1 MTHKPVAASWHAR
14 ACAESVSAEHAVRTG
29 EVASPCRPA
38 EYESP
43 VLVDLGHIREVT
55 LGSSPNGNAD
65 ANAQYY
71 W

>member
-1 MTHKPVAASWHAR
+1 MSYERLFEQLSGCAADGGSGTLPDGPPPDQDAAYVSPSLVA
-14 ACAESVSAEHAVRTG
+14 
-29 EVASPCRPA
+29 
-38 EYESP
+38 
-43 VLVDLGHIREVT
+43 LGHVRDLT

>member
-1 MTHKPVAASWHAR
+1 MFYETFFEHSSDRAAEDGNGTLPDGPPPDQDTAY
-14 ACAESVSAEHAVRTG
+14 VSPSLT
-29 EVASPCRPA
+29 
-38 EYESP
+38 
-43 VLVDLGHIREVT
+43 DLGHVRDVT